1 MAKEPA
7 AAKRRD
13 AAAHTSVEAERAG
26 PSFGAGAARVPRP
39 WHTSTA
45 PAHHCHPKAPTVVTR
60 LQTVG
65 VGFRCLHH
73 HSRFPVRLEVVSRRV
88 SKRDSHTFIS
98 LPFIVAAHLRVE
110 ISHLYLLLR
119 PSKGQG
125 ESGDIS
131 TGVRRWWCC
140 HSPAGATEEEIKTFT
155 NPVLVNFLR
164 FPNTSQFQSISA
176 AKKKKKKSGKRK
188 KKPHSKLQSPT
199 PGTPAGRVARIR
211 SSRCPGSPI
220 GRPVTAAPSLPRG
233 ALLAAATNCR
243 FPGEAALVR
252 WSPGEAEQ
260 RCCLSPTPWGHDSL
274 PAQQRLLLAA
284 REPRSRGWHER
295 HGGCK
300 TGPRELEIAL

>member
-73 HSRFPVRLEVVSRRV
+73 HSGFPVRLEVVSRRV

-176 AKKKKKKSGKRK
+176 AKKKSGKRK
-188 KKPHSKLQSPT
+188 KNLIQSSSP
-199 PGTPAGRVARIR
+199 PPPAHQLGELLGFAAAGALGLP
-211 SSRCPGSPI
+211 S
-220 GRPVTAAPSLPRG
+220 AAPSPQHPR
-233 ALLAAATNCR
+233 
-243 FPGEAALVR
+243 
-252 WSPGEAEQ
+252 SPGE
-260 RCCLSPTPWGHDSL
+260 
-274 PAQQRLLLAA
+274 
-284 REPRSRGWHER
+284 RSRRQRQTADSRGRQPWCDGAQGKQSSVAAFPPR
-295 HGGCK
+295 PGATTLCQPSSDCCSRRGSLGAGAGTSG
-300 TGPRELEIAL
+300 TGAAKRGRGSWK